1 MRGPLEKWETFHGI
15 NKSESGVAEVLVK
28 VDPTVAIGKIGE

>member
-1 MRGPLEKWETFHGI
+1 MRGPLGKWETSSEI

-28 VDPTVAIGKIGE
+28 VDPTVA